1 MMLRRRSWGEKGRTF
16 ALFLALS
23 RMLRTLWSVMRRR
36 LIEPPRW
43 MGRKKGL
50 QGEVR
55 SIIERRI
62 RARRLDCSLIFHR
75 TSKGRTGQPLKAFD
89 KVWRK
94 ALAAATLPPTRI
106 FHDLRRSAVRNLI
119 RAGVDPS
126 VAMKISGHRTRS
138 MLDRYNIVGEAETA
152 AALALADRYLS
163 AQPKARNVEEGQ
175 FGDNRTAV

>member
-1 MMLRRRSWGEKGRTF
+1 L
-16 ALFLALS
+16 
-23 RMLRTLWSVMRRR
+23 
-36 LIEPPRW
+36 
-43 MGRKKGL
+43 
-50 QGEVR
+50 
-55 SIIERRI
+55 
-62 RARRLDCSLIFHR
+62 
-75 TSKGRTGQPLKAFD
+75 SKGRAGQPLKAFD

-94 ALAAATLPPTRI
+94 ALVAAKLPPNRI

-163 AQPKARNVEEGQ
+163 AQPRARNVEEGQ
-175 FGDNRTAV
+175 FGDTRVAAGAEVLTGQLELAEAGGNRTHRSGGQPGAGRL